1 MARSQSGC
9 GGWPLPIRRGECFS
23 GRRKLPRAHWNER
36 HRVVAENIDHFD
48 SHGVAPWPVVG
59 MLGGCQFKCAVLAFV
74 HGALVE
80 YFGGDVFRGK
90 VSILFG

>member
-1 MARSQSGC
+1 M
-9 GGWPLPIRRGECFS
+9 PIRQGECFS
-23 GRRKLPRAHWNER
+23 GRRKLPHPHWDEH

-48 SHGVAPWPVVG
+48 SHSVAPWPVIG
-59 MLGGCQFKCAVLAFV
+59 MQGGCQFKCAVLAFV

>member
-1 MARSQSGC
+1 M
-9 GGWPLPIRRGECFS
+9 PIRRGECFRC
-23 GRRKLPRAHWNER
+23 RRELPHVHRHKR
-36 HRVVAENIDHFD
+36 HRIVTENVDHFD
-48 SHGVAPWPVVG
+48 SHSVAPWPVIG
-59 MLGGCQFKCAVLAFV
+59 MQGGCQFKCAVLAFV